1 MAKETTIAGTGVRPD
16 PTVIPAEATHVGDP
30 IVEAEPPLLD
40 EYHLDQ
46 RSDEFNK
53 GTRTTQLIHE
63 EYNTAHNHS
72 NILAFLKSGRARDLD
87 DEPRVDDI
95 PFFMIGSGGGLDDSI
110 EHLRGWGGGIFCS
123 TSHALTL
130 MHFGIEP
137 THIVALDP
145 FCSWEEIKGVDWS
158 KTKTKLCI
166 QPGVLPDLFENWP
179 NDFLLFRLDAGD
191 SSSFYA
197 TTQMHMFTERE
208 GSRETEWKFKP
219 LLKSSVTLFAC
230 SPPAQLFIAEKLG
243 YRGCFCAG
251 MNFAFDTGKKRFT
264 SYSVK
269 VPGKTVAAAGNA
281 PEIEIPPVWDKHESP
296 WEMPKTQVGARAT
309 ALVCKN
315 RNGGFTDQISIF
327 YMKNWISAWR
337 LSEKP
342 MYTTD
347 KGGSLHGLVP
357 FVPIEEVIST
367 QGQGLKKQSARWI
380 KSVTEQYLATHNS
393 FVLETRLNKDGT
405 RGKQFIETIN
415 PFWDIVAFLQQAARQ
430 YVCKT
435 CGLGIATNVPA
446 PLPDTE
452 RCPRCQTGTFMR
464 QHDFDEM
471 DNIQR
476 VLKLEA
482 WAKKNRPKEE
492 PPKPPADVPQTVDE
506 NSGGKPEEPKETK
519 ELAPDP
525 VQAGAPPP
533 TDPTAFGITT
543 PLVAITPP
551 MGIP

>member
-16 PTVIPAEATHVGDP
+16 PTVIPKEAENAGNP
-30 IVEAEPPLLD
+30 IIEVEPPLLD

-46 RSDEFNK
+46 RSDQFNQ

-63 EYNTAHNHS
+63 EYNTGRNIAP
-72 NILAFLKSGRARDLD
+72 ILALLKEGRARDLD
-87 DEPRVDDI
+87 DEPRVDDV

-145 FCSWEEIKGVDWS
+145 FCAWGEIEGVDWS

-166 QPGVLPDLFENWP
+166 QPGCWPDLFENWP
-179 NDFLLFRLDAGD
+179 NEFLMFRQDAGD

-197 TTQMHMFTERE
+197 TTQLHVFTERE
-208 GSRETEWKFKP
+208 GSRDTDWKFKP
-219 LLKSSVTLFAC
+219 LLKSSVVLFAC

-251 MNFAFDTGKKRFT
+251 MNFAFDTGKSRFT
-264 SYSVK
+264 SYSIK
-269 VPGKTVAAAGNA
+269 APGKTVPAAGNA
-281 PEIEIPPVWDKHESP
+281 PAIEIEPMWDKHESP
-296 WEMPKTQVGARAT
+296 WEMPKTQIGARAQD
-309 ALVCKN
+309 LVCKT
-315 RNGGFTDQISIF
+315 RGGDLTNQISIF
-327 YMKNWISAWR
+327 YMKNWVSAWR

-347 KGGSLHGLVP
+347 RGGALHGIVP
-357 FVPIEEVIST
+357 YAAIEDVVAG
-367 QGQGLKKQSARWI
+367 QGLGLKKQSPRWI
-380 KSVTEQYLATHNS
+380 KTVTEQYLATHNS
-393 FVLETRLNKDGT
+393 FVLETRPNEDGS
-405 RGKQFIETIN
+405 RGKQFLETVN
-415 PFWDIVAFLQQAARQ
+415 PFWDIIGFLQQAARQ

-435 CGLGIATNVPA
+435 CGLGITSNVPS

-452 RCPRCQTGTFMR
+452 RCPRCQIGEFRR

-471 DNIQR
+471 GNIDR
-476 VLKLEA
+476 VLKLVD
-482 WAKKNRPKEE
+482 WVKKNGPKKVEA
-492 PPKPPADVPQTVDE
+492 PVPVSPGPT
-506 NSGGKPEEPKETK
+506 PEEQP
-519 ELAPDP
+519 APIIDLLEKIEP
-525 VQAGAPPP
+525 AP
-533 TDPTAFGITT
+533 TSQ
-543 PLVAITPP
+543 
-551 MGIP
+551 